1 MKKERQSI
9 DTQLRKIEQDYSIF
23 FGKPCAPQQTEV
35 ARQGCFTQ
43 FTAYENVQV
52 SYAATTGR

>member
-1 MKKERQSI
+1 MEKERKNI
-9 DTQLRKIEQDYSIF
+9 DTQLRKIEQDYSRY

-35 ARQGCFTQ
+35 ARQGYFTQ